1 MVKRKKPIGSLS
13 ELVAETINTG
23 EAVTL
28 TSEENELV
36 QADNARAIEPEIR
49 KIREKRMQDLA
60 DMQNLSIDN

>member
-13 ELVAETINTG
+13 ELIAETINTG

-36 QADNARAIEPEIR
+36 
-49 KIREKRMQDLA
+49 
-60 DMQNLSIDN
+60 